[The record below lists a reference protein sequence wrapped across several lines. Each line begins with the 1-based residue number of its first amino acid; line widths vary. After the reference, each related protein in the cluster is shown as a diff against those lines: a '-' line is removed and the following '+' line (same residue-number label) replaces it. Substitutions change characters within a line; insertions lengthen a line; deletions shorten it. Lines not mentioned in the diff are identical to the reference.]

1 MDVQTQEV
9 CNRVVA
15 ILKENFGENLVG
27 VALFG
32 SAARGDT
39 SARSDVDIFAIIE
52 NLPAKHFRR
61 CTMLNSLV
69 LPRVQHRVTMVAKTK
84 DEFLSAFPSLY
95 LDLGLDGKILYDKE
109 GFLSER
115 LAMIRKIIHQSGLR
129 REKRDY
135 GFTWRW
141 RNRPKRGWEITWE
154 GYRELE

>member
-9 CNRVVA
+9 CDRVVA
-15 ILKENFGENLVG
+15 ILKENLGENLVG

-32 SAARGDT
+32 SVARGDT

-52 NLPAKHFRR
+52 NLPAKHFKR

-69 LPRVQHRVTMVAKTK
+69 LPRVQHQVTIVAKTRE
-84 DEFLSAFPSLY
+84 EFLSAFPSLY
-95 LDLGLDGKILYDKE
+95 LDLGLDGKVLYDRD

-115 LAMIRKIIHQSGLR
+115 LAMIRKIIRQAGLR

-135 GFTWRW
+135 GFIWRW

-154 GYRELE
+154 GYRELG